1 MFKSY
6 WSILRKQ
13 KNKLGSLLKQED
25 NYATLFYTI
34 LYRTRQY
41 IFCEKILQSN
51 CQHYKVYEIH
61 HLKYRF
67 NFILIN
73 RFDRKSL
80 KIKFITEINDITSFF
95 LTSFFMFD
103 TGTTGRV
110 PLWLVGTIVGT
121 LAICLLAVFFYGSY
135 VGLGSSLLRIFYMM
149 IIFQLVVLAF
159 IALSFLLVVGVP
171 VTFASPDSWSQ
182 NKGLILSR
190 SGLWL
195 ILVFVVGIL
204 NSFVV

>member
-1 MFKSY
+1 
-6 WSILRKQ
+6 
-13 KNKLGSLLKQED
+13 
-25 NYATLFYTI
+25 
-34 LYRTRQY
+34 
-41 IFCEKILQSN
+41 
-51 CQHYKVYEIH
+51 
-61 HLKYRF
+61 
-67 NFILIN
+67 
-73 RFDRKSL
+73 
-80 KIKFITEINDITSFF
+80 
-95 LTSFFMFD
+95 MFD

-149 IIFQLVVLAF
+149 IIFQLVVFAF
-159 IALSFLLVVGVP
+159 ITLSFLLVVGVP

-195 ILVFVVGIL
+195 ILIFVVGIL

>member
-1 MFKSY
+1 MNFITLSIVFK
-6 WSILRKQ
+6 
-13 KNKLGSLLKQED
+13 
-25 NYATLFYTI
+25 
-34 LYRTRQY
+34 
-41 IFCEKILQSN
+41 
-51 CQHYKVYEIH
+51 
-61 HLKYRF
+61 
-67 NFILIN
+67 FILIN